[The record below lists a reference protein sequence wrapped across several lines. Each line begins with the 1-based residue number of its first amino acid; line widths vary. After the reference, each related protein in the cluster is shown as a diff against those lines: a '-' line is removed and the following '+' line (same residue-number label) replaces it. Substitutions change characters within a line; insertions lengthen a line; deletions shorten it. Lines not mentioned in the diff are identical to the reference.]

1 MNSIRTQRLMDKTAI
16 ALSTACA
23 IHCLSLPILIIMLP
37 ILSTTFLGDES
48 FHRLL
53 LWFVFPTSVFA
64 ITQGCRRHKNWLVLL
79 FASLGLTILLGTATL
94 GEQVFNENSER
105 IATVLGAMFLVFGHY
120 RNYSCCRRN
129 KCDR

>member
-1 MNSIRTQRLMDKTAI
+1 MNSIRVQRLMDKTAI

-23 IHCLSLPILIIMLP
+23 IHCLLLPILIIIIP

-64 ITQGCRRHKNWLVLL
+64 ITQGCRRHKDRLVLV
-79 FASLGLTILLGTATL
+79 FASLGLMILFGTATL
-94 GEQVFNENSER
+94 SEQVLNEDGER

-120 RNYSCCRRN
+120 RNYTCCRRN